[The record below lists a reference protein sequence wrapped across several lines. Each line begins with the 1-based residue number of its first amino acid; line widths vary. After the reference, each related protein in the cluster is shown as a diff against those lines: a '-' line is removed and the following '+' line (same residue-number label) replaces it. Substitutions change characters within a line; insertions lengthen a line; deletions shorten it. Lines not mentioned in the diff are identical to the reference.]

1 MAKKRKTEW
10 ERKECGCV
18 KTNLPRS
25 GRVMIR
31 CTKHRGKP
39 SKRELAYFDADG
51 IVRKEAA

>member
-1 MAKKRKTEW
+1 MKPKWDR
-10 ERKECGCV
+10 RPCGCV

-39 SKRELAYFDADG
+39 SKRRLAYFDDAG
-51 IVRKEAA
+51 VVRSEL